1 MIDAEGRTIR
11 QPRISVSLDVMPDDP
26 EDDLRKALSG
36 LDAAAD
42 AFATAMRTYFA
53 SDPIG

>member
-11 QPRISVSLDVMPDDP
+11 QPRFSVSLDVMPDDP

-36 LDAAAD
+36 LDAATD